1 MLYEL
6 LYPLSGVFAGFN
18 VFKYI
23 TFRTIGAILTALLIS
38 LILGPF
44 LIEKLREKQIGQRI
58 REEVPLRH
66 KEKEG
71 TPTMGGTLLLFSIIG
86 STLLWGKLSNLYL
99 WIVIF
104 ALIGFGF
111 IGFLD
116 DYLKLIRR
124 RGMSGKIKFLLQ
136 LIFSTFLTY
145 LIFKAP
151 GFKTTLTVPF
161 FKGLEP
167 NLGAWC
173 VPFSIFVLCGTSNAV
188 NLTDGLDGLAIGPVM
203 VSAGTFAV
211 FAYCSG
217 HWEFSRYLLI
227 PHIREA
233 GELAVL
239 CGAILGGGLGF
250 LWFNAYPAQ
259 IFMGDVGALALGGAL
274 GSMAILLR
282 QELLLAL
289 VGGVFLAETVSV
301 ILQVLSFKLRR
312 RRIFKMAPL
321 HHHFELKGWP
331 EPKIIVRFWIVS
343 IVLGLLGL
351 STLKLR

>member
-86 STLLWGKLSNLYL
+86 STLLWGKLSNIYL

-124 RGMSGKIKFLLQ
+124 RGMSGKVKFLLQ

-167 NLGAWC
+167 NLGVWC

-203 VSAGTFAV
+203 VSAGTFGV

-233 GELAVL
+233 GELAIL